1 MATTIDDMRASS
13 HDDIR
18 RRRSSCRGTVASPG
32 NLSRDQQV
40 ASTISITGGAGHYVH
55 HHQKDQ
61 RPHQQVIGL
70 DRTSRAVLV
79 ITCIITRRI
88 RGHINDR
95 TMPMQPR
102 KHIRDIQGHASMECV
117 YMYMSPFSCIAS
129 NTSYKTMHASQFARM
144 HAPYRQ
150 DD

>member
-1 MATTIDDMRASS
+1 MCALICGEPDGPQDHQHSPREFVRSRQQPSTTCERRPTTISDGGALPVVGLWRLQATCRG
-13 HDDIR
+13 INR
-18 RRRSSCRGTVASPG
+18 WPRRSA
-32 NLSRDQQV
+32 LW
-40 ASTISITGGAGHYVH
+40 
-55 HHQKDQ
+55 
-61 RPHQQVIGL
+61 
-70 DRTSRAVLV
+70 AVLV

-102 KHIRDIQGHASMECV
+102 KHIRGIQGHASMECV

-129 NTSYKTMHASQFARM
+129 DTSYKTMHASQFARM